1 MQYPTTP
8 HARRIFPCTVIF
20 LITVNFLSLE
30 TLSSLPL
37 YGKCCFVYL
46 PSRSSISLQSSNKI
60 QSSRKIERELLVS
73 LSLPS
78 NEGRAYKNAF
88 LYNFYHR
95 PLFMLYFQSSYN
107 DPRARVYMWLS
118 STILSS
124 RNVENSTAI
133 LRQTCSKVAEI
144 CLLLKSC
151 SKFLYYKSNRG
162 IRTQSHFSATF
173 PKGTLDS
180 LVSGY
185 LRQKYD
191 LLSRTVEILKLPAF
205 FWISFCKA
213 LLLSAG
219 LEKSHEAHSNQSN
232 AIIGLLH
239 WATSK
244 SYPNRHLSCL
254 YTSFPIL
261 LLLRLKW

>member
-1 MQYPTTP
+1 MTQEQEFICDSVLPYYPQG
-8 HARRIFPCTVIF
+8 
-20 LITVNFLSLE
+20 
-30 TLSSLPL
+30 TLKTSKMRLLFWGKHTQKLP
-37 YGKCCFVYL
+37 K
-46 PSRSSISLQSSNKI
+46 
-60 QSSRKIERELLVS
+60 
-73 LSLPS
+73 
-78 NEGRAYKNAF
+78 
-88 LYNFYHR
+88 
-95 PLFMLYFQSSYN
+95 
-107 DPRARVYMWLS
+107 
-118 STILSS
+118 
-124 RNVENSTAI
+124 
-133 LRQTCSKVAEI
+133 I

>member
-1 MQYPTTP
+1 M
-8 HARRIFPCTVIF
+8 RLCT
-20 LITVNFLSLE
+20 FLS
-30 TLSSLPL
+30 S
-37 YGKCCFVYL
+37 
-46 PSRSSISLQSSNKI
+46 
-60 QSSRKIERELLVS
+60 
-73 LSLPS
+73 
-78 NEGRAYKNAF
+78 
-88 LYNFYHR
+88 
-95 PLFMLYFQSSYN
+95 LFMLYFQSSYN

-124 RNVENSTAI
+124 RNVENFENSTAI

-254 YTSFPIL
+254 LHEFSYTLITAVKMIMCCCVEFNHPGVIDLVGFTFTKFIGKL
-261 LLLRLKW
+261 LQRMPAE